1 MIAESIL
8 QGRLYALY
16 YFNKKILYVMITLFV
31 CAVALSAT
39 VMGSVLSGIT
49 AVAHPLPGLTFC
61 VAHGVPSYFY
71 TFWIP
76 MLAFEMVLC
85 SLALYKG
92 FQALVFD
99 GSVYHSGRHLVN
111 VLVRDS
117 VSYFLVMFATYL
129 TNLLFWI
136 LAPEQLLEIPIG
148 FSVALST
155 VMGSR
160 LILNIRCAASNAA
173 TPTRDGTQFNPATS
187 SFFTPSGA
195 LTEWEVLEMSRMV
208 MRPGHKMV

>member
-16 YFNKKILYVMITLFV
+16 YFNKKILYFMITIFV
-31 CAVALSAT
+31 GAAALSAT

-49 AVAHPLPGLTFC
+49 AIAHPLPNVTFC
-61 VAHGVPSYFY
+61 VAFGIPSYFY

-76 MLAFEMVLC
+76 MLAFETVLC

-99 GSVYHSGRHLVN
+99 GSVYHSGRGLVHI
-111 VLVRDS
+111 LIRDS
-117 VSYFLVMFATYL
+117 VAYFLVMFATYL

-148 FSVALST
+148 FSVAFSC
-155 VMGSR
+155 VMGNR
-160 LILNIRCAASNAA
+160 LILNIRQAGSEAAE
-173 TPTRDGTQFNPATS
+173 PQDGTQFNPASS

-195 LTEWEVLEMSRMV
+195 LTEWEILEMSRMV